1 MSTPKAPSVLN
12 SDVSLP
18 LRPDTS
24 APSGDR
30 LLSPN
35 NDAGVPNKRTRTVSA
50 DNMEVELTTTS
61 TTTTTTAPGPTQ
73 NINAS
78 LEASIYAHPLPA
90 STIPPTNDKGKSV
103 AFDVPARQHW
113 SKSILSGTYRIPDMC
128 IIYVIYVYD
137 I

>member
-61 TTTTTTAPGPTQ
+61 TTTTTTAPGPVLAALCLLFLLAFLLTK
-73 NINAS
+73 
-78 LEASIYAHPLPA
+78 LP
-90 STIPPTNDKGKSV
+90 
-103 AFDVPARQHW
+103 
-113 SKSILSGTYRIPDMC
+113 
-128 IIYVIYVYD
+128 
-137 I
+137 